1 MGRALAGVLGPLALV
16 VVIVRSLRHATP
28 TTEAMLTGLVAMF
41 AFAIVGAIAGRVA
54 ATVMEDAVRSQVVA
68 ELAASAAENGREPT
82 AKA

>member
-54 ATVMEDAVRSQVVA
+54 ATVMEDAVRSQV
-68 ELAASAAENGREPT
+68 AASAAENRREPT